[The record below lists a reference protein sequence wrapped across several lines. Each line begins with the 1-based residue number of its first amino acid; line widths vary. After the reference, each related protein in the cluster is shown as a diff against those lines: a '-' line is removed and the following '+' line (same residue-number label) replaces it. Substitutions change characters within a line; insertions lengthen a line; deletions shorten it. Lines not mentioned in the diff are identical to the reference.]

1 MEVLQWIK
9 WALHNTRPV
18 RQRGLY
24 IAGPP
29 GCGKTQVLLAAI
41 RKHALEG
48 FKVLVACPT
57 GALVAAYRA
66 SLGQL
71 PNVTVQ
77 TLHSAFALLGR
88 PGTYTPPG
96 CYSLAC
102 TPMMHCCTA
111 CPHRVATAPS
121 LLLHPLSCTCL
132 AGGTLHDFD
141 FLVFD
146 EISQIGWII
155 WSRIA
160 AAVSEMHASPVVAL
174 LGDFQQ
180 LQPLDGAPLRAAL
193 LHEIALGTSRTQLRS
208 CLLAC

>member
-1 MEVLQWIK
+1 MDQVGSSQHSTCATKRSLHCWSTWMREDSSAACGYSQTCLGGLQSS
-9 WALHNTRPV
+9 
-18 RQRGLY
+18 RGLPN
-24 IAGPP
+24 GSTG
-29 GCGKTQVLLAAI
+29 GCLQSIIGTAAQCHCSDFAQRFCPLGSTWNLHATRLLLSFL
-41 RKHALEG
+41 HADD
-48 FKVLVACPT
+48 
-57 GALVAAYRA
+57 
-66 SLGQL
+66 
-71 PNVTVQ
+71 
-77 TLHSAFALLGR
+77 ALLHCMPSQTCNR
-88 PGTYTPPG
+88 
-96 CYSLAC
+96 SLSAA
-102 TPMMHCCTA
+102 P
-111 CPHRVATAPS
+111 PS
-121 LLLHPLSCTCL
+121 LSCACL

>member
-1 MEVLQWIK
+1 MDQVGSSQHTTCATKRSLHCWSTWMREDSSSACGYSQTCLGGLQSS
-9 WALHNTRPV
+9 
-18 RQRGLY
+18 RGLPN
-24 IAGPP
+24 GSTG
-29 GCGKTQVLLAAI
+29 GCLQSIIGTAAQCHCSDFAQRFCPLGSTWNLHATRLL
-41 RKHALEG
+41 LS
-48 FKVLVACPT
+48 F
-57 GALVAAYRA
+57 
-66 SLGQL
+66 
-71 PNVTVQ
+71 
-77 TLHSAFALLGR
+77 LHEM
-88 PGTYTPPG
+88 
-96 CYSLAC
+96 
-102 TPMMHCCTA
+102 MMHCSIA

-121 LLLHPLSCTCL
+121 LLLHPLSCACL